1 MRGWYSL
8 AQAALGSGALLLG
21 AIGATISTEPAWAA
35 GAPEAYPPPALGL
48 QLSTSIAPP
57 GSMLQVTGEGCP
69 AGSTVKIYLNS
80 TSAPLATTVANGEG
94 AFSAPITIPLATTS
108 GQHTVTAICRSVTLM
123 AVLTIVAAPSQPE
136 AYRPLPRT
144 GLDTRAPLLA
154 ALTLIVLGS
163 AIVLVART
171 RRLRRDLSAPRPVP
185 PPLVTQSHHTD
196 VHR

>member
-48 QLSTSIAPP
+48 QL
-57 GSMLQVTGEGCP
+57 
-69 AGSTVKIYLNS
+69 STVKIYLNS